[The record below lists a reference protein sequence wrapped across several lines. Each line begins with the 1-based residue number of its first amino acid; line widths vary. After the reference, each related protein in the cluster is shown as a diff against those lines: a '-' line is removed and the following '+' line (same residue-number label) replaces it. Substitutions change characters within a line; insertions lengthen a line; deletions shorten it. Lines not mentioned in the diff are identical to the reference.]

1 MPLIPT
7 ILSFNNKD
15 REGFYSALYRT
26 LYHKKQQSR
35 EERLIG
41 LLFFAEKCDEP
52 ALLKSALRVHTPPAG
67 CGGESGAYAPPA
79 VQ

>member
-1 MPLIPT
+1 MPLIPI

-15 REGFYSALYRT
+15 GEVFYPAPHVEHTITKNSSPYLV
-26 LYHKKQQSR
+26 
-35 EERLIG
+35 G
-41 LLFFAEKCDEP
+41 LLFFAEKCDELS
-52 ALLKSALRVHTPPAG
+52 LLKSALRVHTPLAG